1 MLITKKKHAAVVA
14 GLTAEIVRL
23 GTLLTEQREVK
34 DLMRSSTARTD
45 LLLERLVDKAVA
57 GSLFASS
64 AGMNFR
70 GSELI
75 LPDNVPV
82 YVDDHF
88 GGKVLKQEATK
99 VIEIAANGDIKTGL
113 TKRKAD
119 DGYGYVLVLNRREAK

>member
-14 GLTAEIVRL
+14 GLNAEIVRL
-23 GTLLTEQREVK
+23 GTLLTDQREVK

-45 LLLERLVDKAVA
+45 LLLERLVDKAASFSTFAA
-57 GSLFASS
+57 GSLNIS
-64 AGMNFR
+64 G
-70 GSELI
+70 ELI

-99 VIEIAANGDIKTGL
+99 VIEISAEGVIKTGL